1 MCGICRKVQ
10 VMLKTTGII
19 VMLLFAAFLYDVPAR
34 ENIVVSS
41 FSTSVAHQS
50 SDVRHNISLACSK
63 LNGIRIAA
71 GTVFSFNETVGEASL
86 KNGYV
91 DGAVLY
97 QDSIVMEAGGGLCQ
111 VSSTLFNALLLA
123 GCAITERHRHYQPVT
138 YVPLGLDATI
148 KYGKKDLRMKNTTG
162 QDLVISVRVNDSSC
176 TMIVYGT
183 VKPSRSYSLDTED
196 EEISIPFS
204 EHKDNIRNGIEV
216 YVYRNEI
223 RDDVVIGRFLL
234 YKDFYPPVYIK

>member
-1 MCGICRKVQ
+1 MAKNA
-10 VMLKTTGII
+10 GII
-19 VMLLFAAFLYDVPAR
+19 FMLLFAALLYAGPAR
-34 ENIVVSS
+34 ENIAISS
-41 FSTSVAHQS
+41 FNTSVALQS
-50 SDVRHNISLACSK
+50 SEVRHNIALACSK

-71 GTVFSFNETVGEASL
+71 GTVFSFNETVGEASA

-148 KYGKKDLRMKNTTG
+148 KYGKKDLRMKNVTG
-162 QDLVISVRVNDSSC
+162 QELMISVRVNDSSC
-176 TMIVYGT
+176 TMIIYGT
-183 VKPSRSYSLDTED
+183 VKPSLAYSLDTED
-196 EEISIPFS
+196 EEITIPFA

-223 RDDVVIGRFLL
+223 KNDIVVGRFLL